1 MNNPRLAGRYAKSLL
16 SLAIEQNSLEAVFA
30 DVKLLQGIIKSN
42 PDVVNLLK
50 SPVIGSDKK
59 GKILAA
65 ILDGKLNTLTNAFIQ
80 LLTRKSRESNL
91 PEIVNAFT
99 EQYNEMNNIHKVK
112 LTTATAISEEL
123 KSAIVSKIK
132 SDTGLQ
138 RIELETVVKDEL
150 IGGFKLEMRGNLV
163 DASILRDLQ
172 DVKKQFANNEYLHS
186 IR

>member
-16 SLAIEQNSLEAVFA
+16 GIAIEQNNLEAVFA
-30 DVKLLQGIIKSN
+30 DITLLQGIMRSN

-65 ILDGKLNTLTNAFIQ
+65 ILEGKISTLSNAFIQ
-80 LLTRKSRESNL
+80 LLTKKSRESNL
-91 PEIVNAFT
+91 PEIVKAFT
-99 EQYNEMNNIHKVK
+99 EQYNEMNNIHIVK
-112 LTTATAISEEL
+112 LTTATAISDEL
-123 KSAIVSKIK
+123 KAAIVAKVK
-132 SDTGLQ
+132 SDTGLEKIQ
-138 RIELETVVKDEL
+138 METAVQEEL

-163 DASILRDLQ
+163 DASILRDLN
-172 DVKKQFANNEYLHS
+172 DVKKQFANNEYMHS

>member
-16 SLAIEQNSLEAVFA
+16 NLAIEQNNLDAVWA
-30 DVKLLQGIIKSN
+30 DIQLLKAISKSN
-42 PDVVNLLK
+42 PDVVNLLR

-65 ILDGKLNTLTNAFIQ
+65 ILDGKLSALTNAFIQ

-99 EQYNEMNNIHKVK
+99 EQYNELKNIHIVK
-112 LTTATAISEEL
+112 LTTASAISDEL
-123 KSAIVSKIK
+123 RDSIVAKIK
-132 SDTGLQ
+132 ADSGLDNIQ
-138 RIELETVVKDEL
+138 IETSVKEEL

-163 DASILRDLQ
+163 DASILRDLN
-172 DVKKQFANNEYLHS
+172 DVKKQFANNEYMHS

>member
-16 SLAIEQNSLEAVFA
+16 GLAIEQNSLEAVYA
-30 DVKLLQGIIKSN
+30 DVKLLQGLSKTN
-42 PDVVNLLK
+42 PDVVNLLR

-59 GKILAA
+59 GKILSA
-65 ILDGKLNTLTNAFIQ
+65 ILDGKLGTLTHAFIQ

-91 PEIVNAFT
+91 PEIVNAFI
-99 EQYNEMNNIHKVK
+99 EQYNERNNIHKVK
-112 LTTATAISEEL
+112 LTTATPISEEL
-123 KSAIVSKIK
+123 RTSIVAKIK
-132 SDTGLQ
+132 ADTGLEK
-138 RIELETVVKDEL
+138 IELETVVKDEL

-163 DASILRDLQ
+163 DASILRDLN